1 MQTIP
6 HYKPDELVYR
16 TIINVLVNARRMNVA
31 EAVFEEFLNSSF
43 VPSHDDYVTLM
54 SGYTKCGS
62 LRRGVSV
69 LQKMKDAS
77 ITPLVSAYNV
87 LLEGCNR
94 SIRGQSL
101 SLPFPLFVVSLFRQT
116 SVFLLYFFLVYGR
129 LGYGSSASRANE
141 KRECGPWSNNVHFH
155 DQYVQS

>member
-1 MQTIP
+1 MSDWHLEYCHSKGIAHIECSVVRVLMEVFDVQVFQWMQTIP

-62 LRRGVSV
+62 LQRGVNV
-69 LQKMKDAS
+69 LQKMRDAD

-87 LLEGCNR
+87 LLEGCTR
-94 SIRGQSL
+94 SSRG
-101 SLPFPLFVVSLFRQT
+101 
-116 SVFLLYFFLVYGR
+116 
-129 LGYGSSASRANE
+129 
-141 KRECGPWSNNVHFH
+141 
-155 DQYVQS
+155 